1 MTLPPVPLAL
11 ARAAA
16 TLVEA
21 RLLSRD
27 GHLEAAVNR
36 AYYATVYASM
46 ALLSSIGLEPK
57 THDGLRHLVNLHFVK
72 PGVLEPQTSR
82 ALAQLETLRNDADYD
97 LAAVFVAEDVAQSI
111 ADAEAFVATV
121 ERVLGAAPTK
131 A

>member
-1 MTLPPVPLAL
+1 VTLPPVPLAL
-11 ARAAA
+11 ARATA

-21 RLLSRD
+21 NKLWSD

-72 PGVLEPQTSR
+72 PGVLDPHTSR
-82 ALAQLETLRNDADYD
+82 TLAQLETLRNDADYD
-97 LAAVFVAEDVAQSI
+97 LAAVFVADDVAQSI
-111 ADAEAFVATV
+111 GDASTFVAAV
-121 ERVLGAAPTK
+121 ARVLEEPQA
-131 A
+131 